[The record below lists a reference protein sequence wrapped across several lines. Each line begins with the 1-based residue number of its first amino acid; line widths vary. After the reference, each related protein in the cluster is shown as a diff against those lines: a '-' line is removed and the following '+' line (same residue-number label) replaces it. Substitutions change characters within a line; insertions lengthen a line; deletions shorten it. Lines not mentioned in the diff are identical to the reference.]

1 MIYLSIRDN
10 YADVF
15 DNVSGTGARRI
26 FSEGAQKGG
35 ENRDPRKK
43 LVCPQIALK
52 AALCPAIRP
61 SGGLVQLSPLRTPV
75 ASDVC
80 ATTHRKEMPELFPL

>member
-15 DNVSGTGARRI
+15 DNVGGTGARRI
-26 FSEGAQKGG
+26 FTEGAQKGG
-35 ENRDPRKK
+35 KNRDPRKK

-52 AALCPAIRP
+52 AA
-61 SGGLVQLSPLRTPV
+61 
-75 ASDVC
+75 
-80 ATTHRKEMPELFPL
+80 